1 MRSPQCGHQIRAYDN
16 VPVVSW
22 LLLCGRCSPAHLPWL
37 SARLL
42 AKSGE
47 GEKAI
52 LMWGQAYLAGDKY
65 ARKKAVQGLEEVLPQ
80 DKEARMKALAPL
92 VDTMPKDEL
101 NQLIAEVF
109 KDYTP

>member
-92 VDTMPKDEL
+92 VDTMPTDEL